1 MLTKTKV
8 ITDRSEFKSLIN
20 AVISNIGIDSV
31 QDVNSHGIDG
41 GFSGFV
47 YYTDTV
53 PFAYKHRKAILR
65 LLDEDADNFGQEV
78 VEMVNGFGTFRGK
91 GMDAD
96 EKKDLYRYLSG
107 TKCKEV
113 TIPNLMA
120 WYAAE
125 TVCRWFED

>member
-8 ITDRSEFKSLIN
+8 IANRAEFKSLIN
-20 AVISNIGIDSV
+20 AVISNIGMDSV
-31 QDVNSHGIDG
+31 KDVNNHGIDG
-41 GFSGFV
+41 GFNGFI

-53 PFAYKHRKAILR
+53 PFAYKHRKAILQ
-65 LLDEDADNFGQEV
+65 LLDEDADSLGQEV
-78 VEMVNGFGTFRGK
+78 VEMVSGFGAFRRI

-96 EKKDLYRYLSG
+96 DKKDLYRYLSG